1 MGLVLDT
8 IENLQKELEAC
19 VGSINSAGLG
29 NLDPQNIEK
38 LDKISAAASSLGMNQ
53 GKKLIDNLVAVLKTF
68 KDGGGKEESVTVRLT
83 ALEFY
88 LQNTAGGATEDL

>member
-1 MGLVLDT
+1 MGIDT

-38 LDKISAAASSLGMNQ
+38 LDKISAAASSLGMGQ
-53 GKKLIDNLVAVLKTF
+53 GKKLVDNLVTVLKSF
-68 KDGGGKEESVTVRLT
+68 KDGSAKEESVTIRLT

-88 LQNTAGGATEDL
+88 LKNTSGGATEDL